1 MTSPGPGYVPTQ
13 STPSCRS
20 LPGYGLWVLVSGA
33 PLHGVVKTVDTSA
46 ALFTGG

>member
-1 MTSPGPGYVPTQ
+1 MSSSDPTEAPQ
-13 STPSCRS
+13 TVSS

-33 PLHGVVKTVDTSA
+33 LLYGVVKTVDTSA